1 MVGAGRTVSD
11 PLPYWG
17 SLINPQGGRKS
28 DCSPRSGC
36 GFWLWRAQKEG
47 LFSKHWLCTRSTE
60 RSQETGPGCYRALA
74 PKSVAAQET
83 GHGKASPVCPVL
95 LVPNRI
101 SQAMAKKCVADPPS
115 FKMSKE
121 EKTNQPNKQN
131 KKRSLCHCVTSLS
144 SSQGHETFYFWSRHT
159 CPLSLPHRVRV

>member
-1 MVGAGRTVSD
+1 MTPFPIGTR
-11 PLPYWG
+11 
-17 SLINPQGGRKS
+17 SLI
-28 DCSPRSGC
+28 PREAERVTAAQEVGVGSGFGMHKRRGC
-36 GFWLWRAQKEG
+36 LVSTGSVPGAQKQV
-47 LFSKHWLCTRSTE
+47 
-60 RSQETGPGCYRALA
+60 QETGPGCYRALA
-74 PKSVAAQET
+74 LKSVAAQET

-115 FKMSKE
+115 FKMPKE
-121 EKTNQPNKQN
+121 EKTNQPSKQT
-131 KKRSLCHCVTSLS
+131 KQDKTRSLCHCVTSLS